1 MEGKGAAVSVF
12 GILENQETP
21 GKAREGGR
29 VIIKLKESDV
39 FIFQISFEPT
49 KGLSLTATV
58 HCPIVTRQEPSV
70 ID

>member
-1 MEGKGAAVSVF
+1 MEGKGAAVSIF

-29 VIIKLKESDV
+29 VIIKLKGSDV
-39 FIFQISFEPT
+39 FIFPISFDPT
-49 KGLSLTATV
+49 KGLSLIATV
-58 HCPIVTRQEPSV
+58 HCLIVTRQEPSV